1 MGDKMEPQELPQEL
15 PQDGRME
22 AESSGSQIIRLPE
35 LEEEPLSMGTP
46 RKMAERGS
54 LLGTGIRESGDSG
67 TELIGIVEGKPTS
80 GYPGPDHDEPLR
92 FNEKINIIQG
102 YALGFALLAVAVAL
116 DWANI
121 SADLS
126 DWAQRLHCGSGCP
139 RDPEC
144 RDYSDMP
151 GGENI
156 TTIMCPASV
165 GNWMVWLG
173 TVGAVGFNTLV
184 SYCTGRLHQRNPTV
198 WKVNYTRKISH
209 FCMFMMQILV
219 RYVVQLDDE
228 IETVSTLIVTST
240 LYMMLYHLVLLKPF
254 RKRFKWARVVFL
266 SLDRPE
272 DRPYTLRWLTTQNIA
287 YYMVFTPLMYCLI
300 AVDKF
305 QLYFIP
311 TLVVGLGDGLAEP
324 VGVKW
329 GKHKYTT
336 RAIWYEGRCCYG
348 KFTRSLEGSA
358 CVFIVTVL
366 SIGIMANQFT
376 LTQLGV
382 AFGVLPISMTLAEAW
397 SPHTWDTPFLFGVGG
412 GLVFAITQLV

>member
-1 MGDKMEPQELPQEL
+1 MGQEPQELPQDSE
-15 PQDGRME
+15 DGR
-22 AESSGSQIIRLPE
+22 AEGECQIRLPE
-35 LEEEPLSMGTP
+35 LEEEPLAVGTP
-46 RKMAERGS
+46 KKMAERGS

-67 TELIGIVEGKPTS
+67 TELMGIIEGKPS
-80 GYPGPDHDEPLR
+80 GAYPGPDHDEPLR
-92 FNEKINIIQG
+92 TNEKINIIQG

-116 DWANI
+116 DWAGL

-126 DWAQRLHCGSGCP
+126 DWAQRLHCSDCP

-144 RDYSDMP
+144 RDNDIADAH
-151 GGENI
+151 NI
-156 TTIMCPASV
+156 TTIDCPAGV

-173 TVGAVGFNTLV
+173 TVGAVGFNTFV
-184 SYCTGRLHQRNPTV
+184 SYCTGRLHLRNPTV

-219 RYVVQLDDE
+219 RYIISLDDE

-254 RKRFKWARVVFL
+254 RKRFKWARVVFC

-287 YYMVFTPLMYCLI
+287 YYMVFTPIMYCLI

-305 QLYFIP
+305 ELFFIP

-336 RAIWYEGRCCYG
+336 RAIWYEGRCCHG

-358 CVFIVTVL
+358 CVFFVTIL
-366 SIGIMANQFT
+366 SIGIMAKQFT
-376 LTQLGV
+376 ATQLGV

-412 GLVFAITQLV
+412 GLIFAIVELV